1 MTAAKKL
8 RELLK
13 GNETIMAPGAY
24 DAWTARLIAESG
36 FPAVYM
42 TGYGVSA
49 SVLGKPDIGLITLPE
64 MVEMARNIVAASG
77 DTPVIADAD
86 NGYGGLMNVMRTV
99 ELYEQAGVAAIQLED
114 QVTPKRCGHMEGKE
128 VVSKNEMVAKIRA
141 AVAARKDPDFCILA
155 RTDARAVLGFDDAL
169 DRALAYQEA
178 GADIIFFEA
187 PRTVEEMRTVGK
199 ALRVPLLANMVE
211 RGKTPLLTTQE
222 LFEIGY
228 RVAIYP
234 VSALYIATKAV
245 QEFLGRLLEDKTS
258 ETSLGHMVDF
268 PTFNRMIHLDEIRA
282 LEKSFT
288 E

>member
-49 SVLGKPDIGLITLPE
+49 SVLGKPDIGLITLTE

-128 VVSKNEMVAKIRA
+128 VISKDEMVAKIRA

-155 RTDARAVLGFDDAL
+155 RTDARAVLGFDEAL

-199 ALRVPLLANMVE
+199 TLRVPLLANMVE

-234 VSALYIATKAV
+234 VSSLYIATKAV
-245 QEFLGRLLEDKTS
+245 REFLGRLAMDKTS
-258 ETSLGHMVDF
+258 ETSLDHMVDF

>member
-49 SVLGKPDIGLITLPE
+49 SVLGKPDIGLITLTE

-128 VVSKNEMVAKIRA
+128 VILKDEMVAKIRA

-155 RTDARAVLGFDDAL
+155 RTDARAVLGFDEAL

-199 ALRVPLLANMVE
+199 TLRVPLLANMVE

-234 VSALYIATKAV
+234 VSSLYIATKAV
-245 QEFLGRLLEDKTS
+245 REFLGRLAKDKTS
-258 ETSLGHMVDF
+258 ETSLDHMVDF

>member
-49 SVLGKPDIGLITLPE
+49 SVLGKPDIGLITLTE

-128 VVSKNEMVAKIRA
+128 VISKDEMVAKIRA

-155 RTDARAVLGFDDAL
+155 RTDARAVLGFDEAL

-199 ALRVPLLANMVE
+199 TLRVPLLANMVE

-234 VSALYIATKAV
+234 VSSLYIATKAV
-245 QEFLGRLLEDKTS
+245 REFLGRLAKDKTS
-258 ETSLGHMVDF
+258 ETSLDYMVDF

>member
-49 SVLGKPDIGLITLPE
+49 SVLGKPDIGLITLTE

-128 VVSKNEMVAKIRA
+128 VILKDEMVAKIRA

-155 RTDARAVLGFDDAL
+155 RTDARAVLGFDEAL

-199 ALRVPLLANMVE
+199 TLRVPLLANMVE

-234 VSALYIATKAV
+234 VSSLYIATKAV
-245 QEFLGRLLEDKTS
+245 REFLGRLAMDKTS
-258 ETSLGHMVDF
+258 ETSLDHMVDF